1 MPGLVRLLSLAGRL
15 GFAVTLALLALAAT
29 RWAPIDAQ
37 PPLDVR
43 ALPLAGPALAFGV
56 LAALAGR
63 ERRPGPWRRASLS
76 LLAAALALAAFV
88 AWRGPSGL
96 SAEVYGQGGP
106 LGTTG
111 PAAIDVVGRDLRAL
125 PSGRR
130 LTLRWA
136 GDLRVPASGRYE
148 LWAEGR
154 GRVSV
159 SLAGRPVLQAEGDPL
174 RAAVPIGLA
183 RGPVA
188 LAVTLDQPGRL
199 QLGWTRPDGR
209 REVIPPRLL
218 GPPRP
223 AWVWWLT
230 DGLALVV
237 AALAGLLAWTA
248 PWEVPRHP
256 PSPRPVSAG
265 EVAGSIAGYLVLL
278 VVMSWPL
285 VRDLAHT
292 GPMDRPDGRL
302 NAWILAYVGE
312 TVWSAP
318 SRLFQAPNFHPLP
331 DALAFSENLLLPA
344 ALVAPVQRLGG
355 PVLAYNVALLGGLLL
370 SGLGAQLLTRRVTG
384 DRLAAFVAG
393 AYFAAGPH
401 RWTRLSHLHAQ
412 MTVFLPFA
420 LLALDRFWE
429 RRSLRRALVVGL
441 ALALQGLAS
450 IYLGAIT
457 AAALAVATAVA
468 LLGGLRPR
476 ELGRLGAGFLLAA
489 AILWPV
495 TRPYLRMRAF
505 EGQEFTLET
514 VSTYAASLPSYAASG
529 LALWG
534 PLTQRLLDPAEIRD
548 TLFPGLVVLA
558 LGVVG
563 LAAAPR
569 RYRAVAVVASTVAI
583 VFSLGPETAL
593 YRFLHEHVVLVRG
606 VRALSRFALIPTLAL
621 SILAGLALA
630 GRRRAAVLAALG
642 LMMVESAN
650 LPLRLERY
658 DGPSPASRWLA
669 GKEGAVLVLPLAVN
683 DTLAMLDGL
692 AHGRPLV
699 NGDSGF
705 IPRPF
710 DRAMELFAEG
720 LSAEGLRFLRA
731 VGVRHVVAPGSAE
744 PETPPLEG
752 LTLVAEAG
760 ADRVREVAAGPAAN
774 VVAPGDAAATRFT
787 AGGIVLAL
795 KDARTVGRVA
805 FELSDAQWIA
815 SPSVEVSL
823 DGTAWQPVTA
833 TASLADATL
842 SLYRDPRHGRGEVRF
857 PPREVRFLRLDAR
870 LPAHPGALEVGP

>member
-15 GFAVTLALLALAAT
+15 GFAVTLALVALAAT
-29 RWAPIDAQ
+29 RWSPIDAQ

-43 ALPLAGPALAFGV
+43 ALPLAGPALGFAV

-63 ERRPGPWRRASLS
+63 ERRPGPWRRVALA
-76 LLAAALALAAFV
+76 LLAAALALAAVV
-88 AWRGPSGL
+88 ALRGPSGL
-96 SAEVYGQGGP
+96 PAEVSGPGGP

-125 PSGRR
+125 PTGRR
-130 LTLRWA
+130 VTLRWD
-136 GDLRVPASGRYE
+136 GELRVPASGRYE

-154 GRVSV
+154 GRVTV
-159 SLAGRPVLQAEGDPL
+159 SLDGHPVLQAEGDPL
-174 RAAVPIGLA
+174 RAVVSIGLA
-183 RGPVA
+183 RGPVE
-188 LAVTLDQPGRL
+188 LEVTLDHAGRL
-199 QLGWTRPDGR
+199 RLGWTRPDGR

-223 AWVWWLT
+223 AWTWRLT
-230 DGLALVV
+230 DALALSI
-237 AALAGLLAWTA
+237 ALLAGLLAWTA
-248 PWEVPRHP
+248 PWDVPRHP

-265 EVAGSIAGYLVLL
+265 EITASIAAYLVLL

-285 VRDLAHT
+285 AKDLAHT

-344 ALVAPVQRLGG
+344 ALVAPLQRLGG
-355 PVLAYNVALLGGLLL
+355 PVLAYNVALLGSLLL
-370 SGLGAQLLTRRVTG
+370 SGLGAQLLVRRVTG

-412 MTVFLPFA
+412 TTVFLPFA

-476 ELGRLGAGFLLAA
+476 ELGRLSAGFLLAA

-495 TRPYLRMRAF
+495 TRPYLRMREF
-505 EGQEFTLET
+505 QGQEFTLET

-529 LALWG
+529 VALWG
-534 PLTQRLLDPAEIRD
+534 PLTQRLLDPAQIRD

-558 LGVVG
+558 LGVAG

-569 RYRAVAVVASTVAI
+569 RYRAVAILASAVAI
-583 VFSLGPETAL
+583 VFSLGPDTAL
-593 YRFLHEHVVLVRG
+593 YRFLHEQVVLVRG
-606 VRALSRFALIPTLAL
+606 VRALARFALIPTLAL
-621 SILAGLALA
+621 SVLAGLALS
-630 GRRRAAVLAALG
+630 GRRQAAVLAVLG
-642 LMMVESAN
+642 VMMVESAN

-669 GKEGAVLVLPLAVN
+669 GKEGAVLVLPLAEN
-683 DTLAMLDGL
+683 DTLAMLDSL

-710 DRAMELFAEG
+710 DRAMELFADG
-720 LSAEGLRFLRA
+720 LSEEGLRFLRA
-731 VGVRHVVAPGSAE
+731 VGVRHVVAPAAAE
-744 PETPPLEG
+744 PGAPALEG
-752 LTLVAEAG
+752 LTPVGEAG
-760 ADRVREVAAGPAAN
+760 AERVLEGTAGPAAV
-774 VVAPGDAAATRFT
+774 VVAGRDPAATRF
-787 AGGIVLAL
+787 APGGIVVAL
-795 KDARTVGRVA
+795 PEVLPIGRVV
-805 FELSDAQWIA
+805 FELSDAPWIA
-815 SPSVEVSL
+815 RPSAEVSL
-823 DGTAWQPVTA
+823 DGTTWEPVEA

-857 PPREVRFLRLDAR
+857 APRAVRFLRLDAR
-870 LPAHPGALEVGP
+870 LPGRRGALEVGP